1 MKILFT
7 GPTLASQLLDIK
19 ERCPAIDVRGPA
31 AWGDVAQAVR
41 DGATR
46 IGIVDGYFEQTRSV
60 WHKEIIFALSSGVE
74 VAGASS
80 LGALRAAECEP
91 FGMIAIGTI
100 ANAYISGELFDDS
113 DVALVH
119 GPAELNYLALSE
131 PRVNVI
137 ATLNAMLRENLITT
151 TEWKNAKAVAD
162 RMFYAEL
169 SLRSVFSNL
178 QIMNANRIERLI
190 KIAKAR
196 YVDAK
201 QTDALELVDW
211 LQFDIG
217 EPVAQGNPWTFNQ
230 TTQWMEMC
238 EDLDAKNG

>member
-7 GPTLASQLLDIK
+7 GPTLASQLSDIK

-80 LGALRAAECEP
+80 LGALRAAECAP

-211 LQFDIG
+211 LQSDIG

>member
-7 GPTLASQLLDIK
+7 GPTLSSQLQNIK
-19 ERCPAIDVRGPA
+19 ERCPAIDIRGPA
-31 AWGDVAQAVR
+31 AWGDVAQAVHE
-41 DGATR
+41 GATR

-60 WHKEIIFALSSGVE
+60 WHKEIIFALSQGIM

-91 FGMIAIGTI
+91 FGMIPIGTI
-100 ANAYISGELFDDS
+100 ADDYISGALVDDS

-119 GPAELNYLALSE
+119 APAELNYLALSE

-137 ATLNAMLRENLITT
+137 ATLNAMLKENLLST

-169 SLRSVFSNL
+169 SLRSVFSNM

-190 KIAKAR
+190 ETAKVK
-196 YVDAK
+196 YVDLK
-201 QTDALELVDW
+201 QTDALKLVDW
-211 LQFDIG
+211 LQSDIDVPTG
-217 EPVAQGNPWTFNQ
+217 RERPWAFNQ
-230 TTQWMEMC
+230 TTQWIEMR
-238 EDLDAKNG
+238 EAMSSSDG

>member
-1 MKILFT
+1 MKVLFT
-7 GPTLASQLLDIK
+7 GPTLASQLPTI
-19 ERCPAIDVRGPA
+19 EQRGSAIDIRGPA
-31 AWGDVAQAVR
+31 AWGDVAQAVH

-60 WHKEIIFALSSGVE
+60 WHKEIIFALSHGVKI
-74 VAGASS
+74 AGAAS
-80 LGALRAAECEP
+80 LGALRAAECAP

-100 ANAYISGELFDDS
+100 ANDYISGALVDDS

-119 GPAELNYLALSE
+119 APAEVNYLALSE

-137 ATLNAMLRENLITT
+137 ATLNAMAKENLLST

-169 SLRSVFSNL
+169 SLRAVFSNM

-190 KIAKAR
+190 ELAKVK
-196 YVDAK
+196 YVDQK
-201 QTDALELVDW
+201 QVDALELVDW
-211 LQFDIG
+211 LQSDIDVPAATG
-217 EPVAQGNPWTFNQ
+217 KPWAFNQ
-230 TTQWMEMC
+230 TTQWLEMR
-238 EDLDAKNG
+238 EAMDSHDG

>member
-1 MKILFT
+1 MKVLFT
-7 GPTLASQLLDIK
+7 GPTLASQLQRIK
-19 ERCPAIDVRGPA
+19 ERYSTIDIRGPA
-31 AWGDVAQAVR
+31 AWGDVAQAVH

-60 WHKEIIFALSSGVE
+60 WHKEIIFALSRGVR
-74 VAGASS
+74 VAGAAS

-91 FGMIAIGTI
+91 FGMIPIGTI
-100 ANAYISGELFDDS
+100 ANDYISGALVDDS

-119 GPAELNYLALSE
+119 APAEVNYLALSK

-137 ATLNAMLRENLITT
+137 ATLNAMLKENLIST

-169 SLRSVFSNL
+169 SMRAVFSNM

-190 KIAKAR
+190 EIAKAK
-196 YVDAK
+196 YVDVK

-211 LQFDIG
+211 LQSDIDVPTAPG
-217 EPVAQGNPWTFNQ
+217 KPWSFNQ
-230 TTQWMEMC
+230 TTQWIEMC
-238 EDLDAKNG
+238 EALNTSDG

>member
-1 MKILFT
+1 
-7 GPTLASQLLDIK
+7 
-19 ERCPAIDVRGPA
+19 
-31 AWGDVAQAVR
+31 
-41 DGATR
+41 
-46 IGIVDGYFEQTRSV
+46 
-60 WHKEIIFALSSGVE
+60 
-74 VAGASS
+74 
-80 LGALRAAECEP
+80 
-91 FGMIAIGTI
+91 
-100 ANAYISGELFDDS
+100 
-113 DVALVH
+113 
-119 GPAELNYLALSE
+119 
-131 PRVNVI
+131 
-137 ATLNAMLRENLITT
+137 MLRENLIST

-211 LQFDIG
+211 LQSDID
-217 EPVAQGNPWTFNQ
+217 EPVAQGKPWTFNQ

>member
-7 GPTLASQLLDIK
+7 GPTLASQLANITKRFPEIDI
-19 ERCPAIDVRGPA
+19 RGPA

-74 VAGASS
+74 VAGAAS

-137 ATLNAMLRENLITT
+137 ATLNVMLRENLIST
-151 TEWKNAKAVAD
+151 TEWKNAKAVAH

-211 LQFDIG
+211 LQSDID
-217 EPVAQGNPWTFNQ
+217 EPVARGKPWTFNQ

>member
-1 MKILFT
+1 MRILFT
-7 GPTLASQLLDIK
+7 GPTLSSQLQTIN
-19 ERCPAIDVRGPA
+19 ERCPAIDIRGPA
-31 AWGDVAQAVR
+31 AWGDVAQAVQ

-60 WHKEIIFALSSGVE
+60 WHKEIIFALSHGVK
-74 VAGASS
+74 VAGAAS

-91 FGMIAIGTI
+91 FGMIPIGTI
-100 ANAYISGELFDDS
+100 ANDYISGALVDDS

-119 GPAELNYLALSE
+119 APAEVNYLALSE

-137 ATLNAMLRENLITT
+137 ATLNSMFKENLLST

-169 SLRSVFSNL
+169 SLRAVFSNM

-190 KIAKAR
+190 EMAKVK
-196 YVDAK
+196 YVDVK

-211 LQFDIG
+211 LQSDADIPTATG
-217 EPVAQGNPWTFNQ
+217 KPWNFNQ
-230 TTQWMEMC
+230 TTQWIEMR
-238 EDLDAKNG
+238 EALSSNDR

>member
-7 GPTLASQLLDIK
+7 GPTLASQLPRIK
-19 ERCPAIDVRGPA
+19 EQCPAIDVRGPA
-31 AWGDVAQAVR
+31 RWGDVAQAVR

-60 WHKEIIFALSSGVE
+60 WHKEIIFALSSGAR
-74 VAGASS
+74 VAGAAS

-91 FGMIAIGTI
+91 FGMVPIGTI

-131 PRVNVI
+131 PRVNVV
-137 ATLNAMLRENLITT
+137 ATLNAMLRENLIST
-151 TEWKNAKAVAD
+151 TEWKNAKAVAE

-169 SLRSVFSNL
+169 SLRSVFSNM
-178 QIMNANRIERLI
+178 QIMNANRVERLI
-190 KIAKAR
+190 KIARAK

-201 QTDALELVDW
+201 QIDALELVDW
-211 LQFDIG
+211 LQSDID
-217 EPVAQGNPWTFNQ
+217 ESVTQGKPWTFNQ

>member
-7 GPTLASQLLDIK
+7 GPTLASQLANIK
-19 ERCPAIDVRGPA
+19 ERCPDIVVRGPA

-41 DGATR
+41 EGATR

-60 WHKEIIFALSSGVE
+60 WHKEIIFALSSGAK
-74 VAGASS
+74 VAGAAS
-80 LGALRAAECEP
+80 LGALRAAECQP
-91 FGMIAIGTI
+91 FGMVPIGSIAHD
-100 ANAYISGELFDDS
+100 YISGALFDDS

-137 ATLNAMLRENLITT
+137 ATLNAMMKDNLISE

-169 SLRSVFSNL
+169 SLRSVFANM
-178 QIMNANRIERLI
+178 QIMNANRIERMI
-190 KIAKAR
+190 KLAKAR

-201 QTDALELVDW
+201 QMDALELVDW
-211 LQFDIG
+211 LQSDMD
-217 EPVAQGNPWTFNQ
+217 EPVAPAKPWTFNQ
-230 TTQWMEMC
+230 TSQWIEMC
-238 EDLDAKNG
+238 EDLDAKNQ

>member
-1 MKILFT
+1 MRILFT
-7 GPTLASQLLDIK
+7 GPTLASQLHSIS

-31 AWGDVAQAVR
+31 AWGDVAQAVH

-60 WHKEIIFALSSGVE
+60 WHKEIIFALSHGVK
-74 VAGASS
+74 VAGAAS

-91 FGMIAIGTI
+91 FGMIPIGTI
-100 ANAYISGELFDDS
+100 ANDYISGALVDDS

-119 GPAELNYLALSE
+119 APAEVNYLALSE

-137 ATLNAMLRENLITT
+137 ATLNSMLKENLLST

-169 SLRSVFSNL
+169 SLRAVFCNM

-190 KIAKAR
+190 EISRVK
-196 YVDAK
+196 YVDVK

-211 LQFDIG
+211 LQSDADISAASG
-217 EPVAQGNPWTFNQ
+217 KPWDFNQ
-230 TTQWMEMC
+230 TTQWIEMR
-238 EDLDAKNG
+238 EAMSSNDR